1 MRRRSVAFRHQ
12 TRRRPGPIQGW
23 QAPDPA
29 ARIRLMNRVVHV
41 LGAPLDLGAGR
52 RGVDMGPS
60 AVRLTQ
66 LGSRLEALGHT
77 VVDQGNVEVAVAEAT
92 DFGDPHCRYLRE
104 VAATCG
110 QIFERVWATVQAGA
124 IPLTLGGDHSI
135 AVGSVSAVSLARRK
149 HAAKIGLL
157 WIDAHADMNTSE
169 TSPSGNVHGMPLAA
183 LLGFGPAA
191 LVEIGGPGPKVDP
204 RNVALIGI
212 RALDDA
218 EKRAVRQSGVNAYTM
233 TDIDKRGIS
242 AVLTE
247 ALERVLSGTEGV
259 HVSLDIDGLD
269 PEIAPGVGTPV
280 RGGLSYRESHLAMEM
295 VAESGRILGMDLVEV
310 NPILDQ
316 HNATAEMGAELIL
329 SAFGKSIL

>member
-1 MRRRSVAFRHQ
+1 MKR
-12 TRRRPGPIQGW
+12 T
-23 QAPDPA
+23 
-29 ARIRLMNRVVHV
+29 VHV

-66 LGSRLEALGHT
+66 LGPRLEVLGLQ

-92 DFGDPHCRYLRE
+92 NFGDPRCRYLRE

-110 QIFERVWATVQAGA
+110 QIFERVWATVQQGA

-135 AVGSVSAVSLARRK
+135 AVGSISAV
-149 HAAKIGLL
+149 AASHRGRGQRIGLMWL
-157 WIDAHADMNTSE
+157 DAHADMNTPE

-183 LLGFGPAA
+183 LLGFGPGA
-191 LVEIGGPGPKVDP
+191 LVEIGGPGAKVDP
-204 RNVALIGI
+204 KNVALIGI
-212 RALDDA
+212 RALDEA
-218 EKRAVRQSGVNAYTM
+218 EKRIVRQSGVNAYTM
-233 TDIDKRGIS
+233 ADIDKRGIH

-247 ALERVLSGTEGV
+247 ALERVLANTGGV

-316 HNATAEMGAELIL
+316 HNATAEMGCELIL

>member
-1 MRRRSVAFRHQ
+1 
-12 TRRRPGPIQGW
+12 
-23 QAPDPA
+23 
-29 ARIRLMNRVVHV
+29 MNRIVHL

-110 QIFERVWATVQAGA
+110 QIFERVWTTVQAGA
-124 IPLTLGGDHSI
+124 IPLTLGGDHSV

-149 HAAKIGLL
+149 HGGKIGLL
-157 WIDAHADMNTSE
+157 WLDAHADMNTPE

-183 LLGFGPAA
+183 LLGFGPGA
-191 LVEIGGPGPKVDP
+191 LVEIGGPGAKVHP
-204 RNVALIGI
+204 QNVALLGI
-212 RALDDA
+212 RALDEA

-233 TDIDKRGIS
+233 ADIDKRGIS

-247 ALERVLSGTEGV
+247 ALERVLDGTEGV

-310 NPILDQ
+310 NPILDR